1 MLTIL
6 KDMGSE
12 ALQASPQA
20 RALGFTLVAL
30 DRAEATVRCPYR
42 PELVG
47 DVETGVVAG
56 GVVTTLLDHT
66 CGHAV
71 LAALDVFRVI
81 ATLDLR
87 IDYLRAAEPGLD
99 ILAYAQC
106 YKLTRSVAFVRA
118 VAFDRD
124 RDDPV
129 ATVQATFMLDS
140 SRPSR
145 PARSASKVTAK
156 SDGEQPV

>member
-1 MLTIL
+1 
-6 KDMGSE
+6 
-12 ALQASPQA
+12 
-20 RALGFTLVAL
+20 
-30 DRAEATVRCPYR
+30 
-42 PELVG
+42 
-47 DVETGVVAG
+47 
-56 GVVTTLLDHT
+56 VTTLLDHT

-71 LAALDVFRVI
+71 LAALDVFRTI

-87 IDYLRAAEPGLD
+87 IDYLRPAEPGLD

-118 VAFDRD
+118 IAFDRD

-140 SRPSR
+140 SRPR
-145 PARSASKVTAK
+145 RRAGPGAEAILKDDGAQPA
-156 SDGEQPV
+156 